1 MTQCS
6 VLRVSIV
13 TKKGDLGKTS
23 LMFNRPVSK
32 CDPRVEALGT
42 VDELSA
48 ALGLARATAGQVGM
62 GEKLVLIQQDL
73 ITLMGELATTE
84 ADLARFE
91 QGGFKRL
98 GPDDTAHLEEWI
110 AELESQSHK
119 FKGWALPGANVNSAA
134 IEVARATCRRAERR
148 ICALREAG
156 QLSNVAL
163 LAYLNRLGDLLWLL
177 ARRAERDSEQSQTLG
192 TQLG

>member
-6 VLRVSIV
+6 VLFVSIV

-32 CDPRVEALGT
+32 CDPRVEAFGS

-48 ALGLARATAGQVGM
+48 ALGLARASTSQDFV

-73 ITLMGELATTE
+73 ITLMGELATAE
-84 ADLARFE
+84 ADLARFD

-98 GPDDTAHLEEWI
+98 KSDATVRLEHWV

-119 FKGWALPGANVNSAA
+119 FKGWALPGANVSSATL
-134 IEVARATCRRAERR
+134 EVARTTCRRAERR

-156 QLSNVAL
+156 QPSNAEIL
-163 LAYLNRLGDLLWLL
+163 MYLNRLGDLLWLL
-177 ARRAERDSEQSQTLG
+177 ARWAERE
-192 TQLG
+192 